1 MRSAECRSSCCRNV
15 WERRARLVVKLGIL
29 RVEAR
34 RGEAPTAIL
43 FSVVVD
49 HVVQL
54 TPPSVDDAHATCGEF
69 IGLLHA
75 CRVAS
80 FDDGHFIVVH
90 KTL

>member
-1 MRSAECRSSCCRNV
+1 MSGKDESGLSSNWVYCD
-15 WERRARLVVKLGIL
+15 L

-54 TPPSVDDAHATCGEF
+54 TPSSVDDVHATCGQF